1 MFQRGCELK
10 PEIKPGGFMKNCF
23 RVSIVA
29 AVALLVQA
37 SAFAHEPTT
46 PPKAAQRTQAGPSS
60 HKVGTVP
67 SAYKRGMLRTTKT
80 SMGVRVF
87 YEFVGT
93 GVDSAGLLTLKI
105 MRLGGGDDATLELR
119 PDAAISFTGLPA
131 TPSPF
136 NSGAEYV
143 VKVKPTADGLHYI
156 NVFVQSGNASEA
168 MAIPVQIGRNA
179 KLSKPGNV
187 SVMPDGQRVIS
198 VPAQ

>member
-1 MFQRGCELK
+1 
-10 PEIKPGGFMKNCF
+10 MKNCF
-23 RVSIVA
+23 RVSFVA
-29 AVALLVQA
+29 TAALLVHA
-37 SAFAHEPTT
+37 AVFAHEPTASNKT
-46 PPKAAQRTQAGPSS
+46 TQRNQVNPTA

-67 SAYKRGMLRTTKT
+67 SMYKRGMLKTTKT
-80 SMGVRVF
+80 SMGIRVF

-105 MRLGGGDDATLELR
+105 MRLGGGEAATLELR
-119 PDAAISFTGLPA
+119 PDAAISLPTGLPA

-136 NSGAEYV
+136 NVGAEYV

-156 NVFVQSGNASEA
+156 NVFLQSGTVTEA
-168 MAIPVQIGRNA
+168 MAIPVQIGKNA
-179 KLSKPGNV
+179 KLSKTGNV

>member
-1 MFQRGCELK
+1 
-10 PEIKPGGFMKNCF
+10 MKSF
-23 RVSIVA
+23 LRVSIFA
-29 AVALLVQA
+29 TTAFLVQA
-37 SAFAHEPTT
+37 AVFANEPTT
-46 PPKAAQRTQAGPSS
+46 SPKATQRTQVPGP

-67 SAYKRGMLRTTKT
+67 SVYKRGMLKTTKT

-93 GVDSAGLLTLKI
+93 GVDAAGLLTLKI
-105 MRLGGGDDATLELR
+105 MRLGGGEAATLELR
-119 PDAAISFTGLPA
+119 PDAAISLPTGLPA
-131 TPSPF
+131 TQSPF

-156 NVFVQSGNASEA
+156 NVFVQSGAVSEA
-168 MAIPVQIGRNA
+168 MAIPVQIGKNA
-179 KLSKPGNV
+179 NLSKTGNV

>member
-1 MFQRGCELK
+1 M
-10 PEIKPGGFMKNCF
+10 
-23 RVSIVA
+23 
-29 AVALLVQA
+29 
-37 SAFAHEPTT
+37 
-46 PPKAAQRTQAGPSS
+46 
-60 HKVGTVP
+60 
-67 SAYKRGMLRTTKT
+67 YKRGMLRTTNT

-105 MRLGGGDDATLELR
+105 MRLAGGEAATLELR
-119 PDAAISFTGLPA
+119 PDAAISMPTGLPA

-136 NSGAEYV
+136 NAGAEYV

-156 NVFVQSGNASEA
+156 NVFLQSGTVTEA
-168 MAIPVQIGRNA
+168 MAIPVQIGKNA
-179 KLSKPGNV
+179 NLSKPGNV